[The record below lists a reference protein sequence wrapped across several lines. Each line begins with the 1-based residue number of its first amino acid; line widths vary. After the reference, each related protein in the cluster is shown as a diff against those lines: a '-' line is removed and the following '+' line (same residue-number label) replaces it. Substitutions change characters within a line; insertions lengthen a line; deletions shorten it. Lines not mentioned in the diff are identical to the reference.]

1 MAFRQFVQP
10 VYRKVSTKN
19 TIRTPKSSPKRTI
32 TPKLMSQPINAFN
45 ITMNQGIQREKK
57 KLKNEHILQASSGWS

>member
-1 MAFRQFVQP
+1 MAFGQFVQP
-10 VYRKVSTKN
+10 AYGKVDTKN

-45 ITMNQGIQREKK
+45 ITMNQGIQRKKQEKK
-57 KLKNEHILQASSGWS
+57 GNVVGV